1 MFTLTFIT
9 PYLKKKKIVFGNVIL
24 SLFEKILI
32 SVDSDTYGFT
42 MFVSLMK
49 NDTKVKITQ
58 LFQKTE
64 KIKSETYKNDKT
76 KKKVSVKNKEINE
89 LETLFG
95 T

>member
-1 MFTLTFIT
+1 M
-9 PYLKKKKIVFGNVIL
+9 
-24 SLFEKILI
+24 
-32 SVDSDTYGFT
+32 DSDTYGFT